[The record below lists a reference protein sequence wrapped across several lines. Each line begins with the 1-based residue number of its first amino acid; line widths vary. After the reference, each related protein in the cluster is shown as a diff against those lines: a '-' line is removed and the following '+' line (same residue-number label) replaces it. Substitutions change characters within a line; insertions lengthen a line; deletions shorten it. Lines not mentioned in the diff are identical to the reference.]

1 MKYKFKIKKGS
12 TVKVDGGLGIP
23 YTIKSDVIVEGCRP
37 PEESKYVEIE
47 PINYYLKMWNHLQT

>member
-47 PINYYLKMWNHLQT
+47 PINYYLKM